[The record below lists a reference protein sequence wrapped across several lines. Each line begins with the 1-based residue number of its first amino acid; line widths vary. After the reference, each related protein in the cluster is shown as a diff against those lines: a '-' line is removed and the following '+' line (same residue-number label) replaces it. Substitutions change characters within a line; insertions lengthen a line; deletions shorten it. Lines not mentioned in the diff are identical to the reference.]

1 MKKLDSLLNNFDKT
15 FDRVISPT
23 LMSLKKYM
31 PTISTGILIS
41 LMAIFFIKIIA
52 DKPYHLSAIIKND
65 LNEIEKVLNEID
77 KNCNILSFNLD
88 NIPVDFLNIQKFE
101 GSTVGCMNLG
111 YPSKWA
117 GPYMR
122 RNPTLQGRFYE
133 ICKTKEGLFI
143 VPGHGVKLPN
153 KQVRDKT
160 FVINTNT
167 SINDLIKDGGPLNY
181 KGEVLAVKVS
191 FKIGDWDNP
200 LTKVKISQEKIER
213 INEALNEFNQA
224 FSFTC
229 NSNHQEANV

>member
-1 MKKLDSLLNNFDKT
+1 MKKLDNLMHNVDKSFDK
-15 FDRVISPT
+15 VITPT
-23 LMSLKKYM
+23 LMSLKKYF
-31 PTISTGILIS
+31 PTISTVGLIIL
-41 LMAIFFIKIIA
+41 MTVFFIKVIT
-52 DKPYHLSAIIKND
+52 DKPYHLTAIIKND

-88 NIPVDFLNIQKFE
+88 NIPVDFLNIEKFA
-101 GSTVGCMNLG
+101 GSTVGCMNLA

-133 ICKTKEGLFI
+133 ICKTKDGVFV

-153 KQVRDKT
+153 KQIRDKT
-160 FVINTNT
+160 FVINTST
-167 SINDLIKDGGPLNY
+167 SMNDLIKDGGPLNY
-181 KGEVLAVKVS
+181 KGEILALKIT

-200 LTKVKISQEKIER
+200 LSKVKVSQEKIEK
-213 INEALNEFNQA
+213 INEALTEFNQA

-229 NSNHQEANV
+229 NSNVQEAKV